1 MVQGLLVDVKSD
13 ELLSIFKERLVHH
26 QEKSKTYAEQANA
39 LAAQLKNIEEDLM
52 TGKVSGGGTPIDT
65 LNKKAREHQDNAH
78 WYDFMI
84 KHVIQNDVYRLD
96 QRDLQRI
103 GITVGNNFY

>member
-1 MVQGLLVDVKSD
+1 MVLGLLVDVKSD
-13 ELLSIFKERLVHH
+13 ELLSIFKERLAHH
-26 QEKSKTYAEQANA
+26 QEKSKTYTEQATS
-39 LAAQLKNIEEDLM
+39 LASQLKSIEEDLV
-52 TGKVSGGGTPIDT
+52 TGKGSGGGTPVDT
-65 LNKKAREHQDNAH
+65 LNKKAREHQDNAN

-103 GITVGNNFY
+103 GIAVGNGFY